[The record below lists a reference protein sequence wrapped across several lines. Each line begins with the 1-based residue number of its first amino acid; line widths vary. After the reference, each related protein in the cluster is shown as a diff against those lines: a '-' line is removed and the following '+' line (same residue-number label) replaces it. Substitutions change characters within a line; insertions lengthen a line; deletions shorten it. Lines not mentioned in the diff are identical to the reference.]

1 VNEARQLDAENGNT
15 LWQDAILKEYN
26 NVKVAFELLD
36 DGSSSPPGYKEITC
50 HLIFDVKFD
59 LTRKARYVAGGHLT
73 DPPSAMT
80 YSSVVSRDSV
90 RIGFLLAALNGLDI
104 LCGDIQN
111 AYLNAPTSEKVW
123 FKAGP
128 EWGEH
133 EGKTVLIVRALYG
146 LKSSGQAWRTML
158 SQSLQ
163 EMGFSSS
170 LADPDVWYK
179 PNTKPDGFQ
188 YYSYIMVYVDDLM
201 IIDQNL
207 MHYMS
212 QIQSRFKVK
221 ENSIG
226 PPSVYLGANF
236 QKIESRVPGKMCWGG
251 SSEQY
256 VKEAIKQVKSKLAEN
271 GHRYNRKLSDISSS
285 PRQPFSS
292 PKYKPELDTSE
303 PCNDD
308 EATYFQNLIGILRW
322 IVELGRIDIAFEVS
336 TLSQHL
342 AYPRIGHLYQAL
354 HIIKYLDIHKEGM
367 LSFDPTYLDLPEP
380 LDTRERPSARR
391 EAMRQFY
398 PDAEEHIPTNAPPPR
413 GNPVQLNVFVDADHA
428 GNVITR
434 RSHTGIIIFA
444 NMAPIIWFSKRQNTV
459 ETSTFSSEFIA
470 LKIAA
475 ELIISLRYKL
485 RMFGIPLDGAA
496 NVFCDNES
504 VYKNASTAESTL
516 KKKHN
521 SVAYH
526 KVRECVASGILTIYK
541 EESGSNLADI
551 LTKSLQPD
559 KRVYLKERIMTD
571 IKVKSMAS

>member
-1 VNEARQLDAENGNT
+1 
-15 LWQDAILKEYN
+15 
-26 NVKVAFELLD
+26 
-36 DGSSSPPGYKEITC
+36 
-50 HLIFDVKFD
+50 
-59 LTRKARYVAGGHLT
+59 
-73 DPPSAMT
+73 
-80 YSSVVSRDSV
+80 
-90 RIGFLLAALNGLDI
+90 
-104 LCGDIQN
+104 
-111 AYLNAPTSEKVW
+111 
-123 FKAGP
+123 
-128 EWGEH
+128 
-133 EGKTVLIVRALYG
+133 
-146 LKSSGQAWRTML
+146 
-158 SQSLQ
+158 
-163 EMGFSSS
+163 
-170 LADPDVWYK
+170 
-179 PNTKPDGFQ
+179 
-188 YYSYIMVYVDDLM
+188 
-201 IIDQNL
+201 
-207 MHYMS
+207 
-212 QIQSRFKVK
+212 
-221 ENSIG
+221 
-226 PPSVYLGANF
+226 
-236 QKIESRVPGKMCWGG
+236 
-251 SSEQY
+251 
-256 VKEAIKQVKSKLAEN
+256 
-271 GHRYNRKLSDISSS
+271 
-285 PRQPFSS
+285 
-292 PKYKPELDTSE
+292 
-303 PCNDD
+303 
-308 EATYFQNLIGILRW
+308 
-322 IVELGRIDIAFEVS
+322 
-336 TLSQHL
+336 
-342 AYPRIGHLYQAL
+342 
-354 HIIKYLDIHKEGM
+354 
-367 LSFDPTYLDLPEP
+367 
-380 LDTRERPSARR
+380 
-391 EAMRQFY
+391 MRQFY